1 MEDHKVYLP
10 KLKRIRIINYSLYSE
25 DIDYEFIEGLNL
37 IVGGNGVGKT
47 TFINILKYALI
58 GLYKKQLDVKN
69 YKGEKRLTRESYKNS
84 DSFFKNRTKRLD
96 SDKYGFVEL
105 HFMINKVLFI
115 VKRSLYEAK
124 IIEANVIKN
133 GFSTTIEGLPINQ
146 DSYKDY
152 NDAEKNKNNLQFNY
166 ETLVAKEANLSDFDD
181 FIFFVNQ
188 ILFFG
193 ESRENVLWNEDAQE
207 RLMNAF
213 FNDPKYEKQRKDF
226 EFEAKYQDSLAR
238 HKQEEIKAINRVIEQ
253 INGDN
258 CDNTDIKKS
267 KISDEIDSLKRRQDS
282 IEKKQAEVE
291 KETKS
296 YYKKTADLSTTI
308 NQKEKEKEQYDSQRI
323 NRLWKDL
330 NPKYEIFKKQYEI
343 NKICPFCNSDLSS
356 KNVNISSDECFF
368 CHTKI
373 SDISDG
379 NEKITDLKHEISN
392 LISERTKYE
401 KLIIENE
408 KKLRKLD
415 SEYRNL
421 KIQLFDKNNI
431 LRSLESNENENDN
444 DDFSYQIMMNRINQ
458 LNKEK
463 EEHQGKS
470 EELLKNASEITKR
483 IEDSLQK
490 NTRNISNVFA
500 DFAGAFMKLPCCLTL
515 ESVKDKKVKDRVI
528 KLFFP
533 VIDNV
538 ARYDEEE
545 LSESQRFFVDYS
557 FRMSIL
563 SFFYTTGSF
572 YICETPDSS
581 LDISYEEN
589 AADIFIKYISF
600 PNVLIMTTNLNNTS
614 FIKTILGKT
623 QNKKILNLFK
633 IGKVSEVQ
641 KRHDVLKKLSDE
653 LEDA

>member
-1 MEDHKVYLP
+1 M
-10 KLKRIRIINYSLYSE
+10 
-25 DIDYEFIEGLNL
+25 
-37 IVGGNGVGKT
+37 
-47 TFINILKYALI
+47 I

-213 FNDPKYEKQRKDF
+213 FNNPKYEKQRKDF

>member
-133 GFSTTIEGLPINQ
+133 GFSTAIEGLPINQ

-258 CDNTDIKKS
+258 SDNTDIKKS

-296 YYKKTADLSTTI
+296 Y
-308 NQKEKEKEQYDSQRI
+308 
-323 NRLWKDL
+323 
-330 NPKYEIFKKQYEI
+330 
-343 NKICPFCNSDLSS
+343 
-356 KNVNISSDECFF
+356 
-368 CHTKI
+368 
-373 SDISDG
+373 
-379 NEKITDLKHEISN
+379 
-392 LISERTKYE
+392 
-401 KLIIENE
+401 
-408 KKLRKLD
+408 
-415 SEYRNL
+415 
-421 KIQLFDKNNI
+421 
-431 LRSLESNENENDN
+431 
-444 DDFSYQIMMNRINQ
+444 
-458 LNKEK
+458 
-463 EEHQGKS
+463 
-470 EELLKNASEITKR
+470 
-483 IEDSLQK
+483 
-490 NTRNISNVFA
+490 
-500 DFAGAFMKLPCCLTL
+500 
-515 ESVKDKKVKDRVI
+515 
-528 KLFFP
+528 
-533 VIDNV
+533 
-538 ARYDEEE
+538 
-545 LSESQRFFVDYS
+545 
-557 FRMSIL
+557 
-563 SFFYTTGSF
+563 
-572 YICETPDSS
+572 
-581 LDISYEEN
+581 
-589 AADIFIKYISF
+589 
-600 PNVLIMTTNLNNTS
+600 
-614 FIKTILGKT
+614 
-623 QNKKILNLFK
+623 
-633 IGKVSEVQ
+633 
-641 KRHDVLKKLSDE
+641 
-653 LEDA
+653 

>member
-133 GFSTTIEGLPINQ
+133 GFSTAIEGLPINQ

-258 CDNTDIKKS
+258 SDNTDIKKS

-330 NPKYEIFKKQYEI
+330 NPKYEIFKKQYVI
-343 NKICPFCNSDLSS
+343 NKICPFCNSDLTS

-431 LRSLESNENENDN
+431 LRSLESNENDN

-563 SFFYTTGSF
+563 SFFYTMGSF